1 MLNNCRE
8 FLIRVRSTLTINCRS
23 KRRKKRRDKLHQINK
38 KKKKLKRLKL
48 KLWLEDGPRQAF
60 RGHGNYDAYNSNVP
74 SFRPSP
80 GSRSTLA
87 QHTYSGLFGD
97 LTLYDLHICSSSNK
111 GR

>member
-8 FLIRVRSTLTINCRS
+8 FLIDVRSTLTINCRS
-23 KRRKKRRDKLHQINK
+23 KRRKKRRDKLHKNNR
-38 KKKKLKRLKL
+38 KKLERLKL